1 MTCETIEKIDP
12 VMWIVAIVAL
22 CVVGGSIYLWCIK
35 AKQRDRWMTKEW
47 AFLGNIAFTIF
58 SILLE
63 RNASLH
69 RKEA

>member
-35 AKQRDRWMTKEW
+35 AKQRDQKMNFILIILYSF
-47 AFLGNIAFTIF
+47 FLVCKRDVCYCC
-58 SILLE
+58 L
-63 RNASLH
+63 SLGY
-69 RKEA
+69 